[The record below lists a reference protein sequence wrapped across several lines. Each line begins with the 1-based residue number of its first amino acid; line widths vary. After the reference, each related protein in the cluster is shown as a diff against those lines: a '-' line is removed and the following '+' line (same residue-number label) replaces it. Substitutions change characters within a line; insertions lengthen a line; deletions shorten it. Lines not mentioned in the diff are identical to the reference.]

1 MVIPTQMRKVS
12 HFQLPFAQSLS
23 DTANPRG
30 DDPVLICAPCLISH
44 GITAIRAKR
53 KAVNEGHGA
62 DDTAMMRICRKLW
75 AQLDPQRRALLLQVI
90 RYGVVGLGI
99 TLVQVAVYWVLATQL
114 GLHSQSANL
123 AGYIVAVAL
132 GYLLH
137 GRVTFADTHG
147 APGGAVHA
155 TRGTKFVVA
164 SLLSYALNA
173 LWVWLCV
180 SWMKWPEWAP
190 IPAML
195 FVTPAIMF
203 VVNKK
208 WVFT

>member
-1 MVIPTQMRKVS
+1 MKGRTT
-12 HFQLPFAQSLS
+12 
-23 DTANPRG
+23 D
-30 DDPVLICAPCLISH
+30 
-44 GITAIRAKR
+44 
-53 KAVNEGHGA
+53 GA
-62 DDTAMMRICRKLW
+62 AMMRFWRELYS
-75 AQLDPQRRALLLQVI
+75 QLDPRRRALVLQLV

-99 TLVQVAVYWVLATQL
+99 TLVQVAVYWTLATRG

-123 AGYIVAVAL
+123 VGYIVAVAL
-132 GYLLH
+132 GYVLH
-137 GRVTFADTHG
+137 GRVTFADTYG

-155 TRGTKFVVA
+155 TRGAKFVAA

-180 SWMKWPEWAP
+180 SWMRWPEWAP
-190 IPAML
+190 VPAML